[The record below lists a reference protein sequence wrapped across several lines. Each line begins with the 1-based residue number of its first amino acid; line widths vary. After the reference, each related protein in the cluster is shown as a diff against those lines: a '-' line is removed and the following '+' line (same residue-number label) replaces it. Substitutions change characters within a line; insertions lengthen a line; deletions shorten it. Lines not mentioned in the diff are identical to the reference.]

1 MATSMKLREP
11 EVAPPSH
18 FGDRVFS
25 GAALAAGVAILV
37 ILAGVALFLLYEGIP
52 GMTAE
57 QEDYA
62 PKDNFLS
69 YVGPLAFGTVLASI
83 IALITAVPV
92 AIGIALF
99 ISHYAPRGLA
109 AVLGYLIDLLAA
121 VPSVVIGL
129 WGFET
134 LGGSLL
140 PLTGWLADNL
150 GWIPLFAGP
159 ASVTGRTM
167 LTAGLVLGVMILP
180 IVTAICREV
189 FLHTPRLHEE
199 AALAL
204 GATRWE
210 MIRMAVFP
218 YARSGIVSGA
228 MLGLGRALGE
238 TLAVTIVL
246 APSILYTFNIIGSTN
261 SSTIASNIALQF
273 PEASGD
279 RVNVLIATGLVLF
292 VLTFAVNYAARKV
305 VERRREFSG
314 AN

>member
-1 MATSMKLREP
+1 MATT
-11 EVAPPSH
+11 APARSGRATPRRL
-18 FGDRVFS
+18 GDRVFS
-25 GAALAAGVAILV
+25 GTAMGAGVTILV
-37 ILAGVALFLLYEGIP
+37 ILAGVAVFLVYEGVP
-52 GMTAE
+52 GLTAE
-57 QEDYA
+57 PADYA
-62 PKDNFLS
+62 PKENFWA
-69 YVGPLAFGTVLASI
+69 YVGPLVFGTVLASV
-83 IALITAVPV
+83 IALISAVPV
-92 AIGIALF
+92 AVGIALF
-99 ISHYAPRGLA
+99 ISHYAPRALA

-129 WGFET
+129 WGFAT
-134 LGGSLL
+134 LGGTLR
-140 PLTGWLADNL
+140 PLTTWLADNL
-150 GWIPLFAGP
+150 GFIPLFDGP
-159 ASVTGRTM
+159 ASATGRTM

-189 FLHTPRLHEE
+189 FLQTPRLHEE

-210 MIRMAVFP
+210 MVRMAVFP
-218 YARSGIVSGA
+218 HARSGIVSGA

-246 APSILYTFNIIGSTN
+246 APSIVYSLDLISSTN

-273 PEASGD
+273 PEASGL

-292 VLTFAVNYAARKV
+292 VITFAVNYAARRV
-305 VERRREFSG
+305 VDRRRDFSG

>member
-1 MATSMKLREP
+1 MATTTRARE
-11 EVAPPSH
+11 ASGTPPQRL
-18 FGDRVFS
+18 GDRVFS
-25 GAALAAGVAILV
+25 ATALAAGVTILV
-37 ILAGVALFLLYEGIP
+37 ILAGVALFLLYEGVP
-52 GMTAE
+52 GLTADPA
-57 QEDYA
+57 DYA
-62 PKDNFLS
+62 PKKNFVS
-69 YVGPLAFGTVLASI
+69 YVGPLVFGTVLASI
-83 IALITAVPV
+83 IALVTAVPV

-99 ISHYAPRGLA
+99 ISHYAPRALA
-109 AVLGYLIDLLAA
+109 AVLGYMIDLLAA
-121 VPSVVIGL
+121 VPSVVFGL

-134 LGGSLL
+134 LGGSLQ

-150 GWIPLFAGP
+150 AFIPLFAGP
-159 ASVTGRTM
+159 ASATGRTM

-189 FLHTPRLHEE
+189 FLQTPLLHEE

-218 YARSGIVSGA
+218 NARSGIVSGA

-246 APSILYTFNIIGSTN
+246 APSILYTFNLIGSTN

-273 PEASGD
+273 PEASGA

-292 VLTFAVNYAARKV
+292 VITFAVNYAARRV
-305 VERRREFSG
+305 VDRRREFSG